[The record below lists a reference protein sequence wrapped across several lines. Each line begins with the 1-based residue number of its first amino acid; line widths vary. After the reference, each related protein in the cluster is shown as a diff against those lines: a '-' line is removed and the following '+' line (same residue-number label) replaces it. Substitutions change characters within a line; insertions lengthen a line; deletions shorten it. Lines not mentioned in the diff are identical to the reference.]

1 MRWMNGNGE
10 WGNGQ
15 DHLADACKILEGED
29 EYNSYKSSSR
39 LSKSEEMDYN
49 FHLAKVCCILCDY
62 FKTEGLNPESYLNEV
77 TRYKREE
84 R

>member
-1 MRWMNGNGE
+1 MS
-10 WGNGQ
+10 
-15 DHLADACKILEGED
+15 I
-29 EYNSYKSSSR
+29 SSSR

>member
-1 MRWMNGNGE
+1 MNGNGE

-15 DHLADACKILEGED
+15 G
-29 EYNSYKSSSR
+29 
-39 LSKSEEMDYN
+39 
-49 FHLAKVCCILCDY
+49 LAKVCCILCDY

>member
-1 MRWMNGNGE
+1 MAVE
-10 WGNGQ
+10 C
-15 DHLADACKILEGED
+15 LAEQLCETI
-29 EYNSYKSSSR
+29 R

>member
-1 MRWMNGNGE
+1 MDQKYFPQVFKKAVSICSKLFE
-10 WGNGQ
+10 ISE
-15 DHLADACKILEGED
+15 DKI
-29 EYNSYKSSSR
+29 